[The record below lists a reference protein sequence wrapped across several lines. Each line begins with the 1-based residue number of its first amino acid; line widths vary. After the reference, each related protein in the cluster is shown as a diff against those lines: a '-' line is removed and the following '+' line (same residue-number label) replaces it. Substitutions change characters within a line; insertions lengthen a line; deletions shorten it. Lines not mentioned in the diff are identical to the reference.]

1 MKRGEE
7 SIFFDSGSHNKY
19 VRRDNK
25 ECELQMP
32 PIIYSQ
38 AGGMK
43 HVTSK
48 CTYNFN
54 EA

>member
-7 SIFFDSGSHNKY
+7 SVFFAAGSHNKY
-19 VRRDNK
+19 VRRDDK
-25 ECELQMP
+25 EFELQIP
-32 PIIYSQ
+32 PVIYLQ

-43 HVTSK
+43 QVTSK
-48 CTYNFN
+48 CTYNFI

>member
-1 MKRGEE
+1 VHLIGFHYK
-7 SIFFDSGSHNKY
+7 N

-32 PIIYSQ
+32 PIIYLQVS
-38 AGGMK
+38 GMK

-48 CTYNFN
+48 SHTVLIKLSL
-54 EA
+54 EHAH